1 MHAFGRWFLSLSLV
15 LLASL
20 AQISYSADT
29 TAMQDK
35 AVLTVTGAIKNTN
48 HEDYFA
54 FSMAM
59 LEQLPQYSFTT
70 ATPWYPEAHK
80 FSGPLLRD
88 ILARVRAD
96 GTQLTA
102 IALND
107 YKVTIPLA
115 DSTDFNMIV
124 ALFRDDEKMPI
135 RDKGPLFILYPFD
148 NDSETQSQVYYDRSI
163 WQLKALHI
171 E

>member
-1 MHAFGRWFLSLSLV
+1 MHAFGRRFLSVSLV
-15 LLASL
+15 LLALL
-20 AQISYSADT
+20 AQTSHSADT
-29 TAMQDK
+29 QDMPDK
-35 AVLTVTGAIKNTN
+35 PVLTVTGAINTTN
-48 HEDYFA
+48 SDDRFV

-88 ILARVRAD
+88 ILSRVGAD
-96 GTQLTA
+96 GETLTA

-115 DSTDFNMIV
+115 DSTEFNMIV
-124 ALFRDDEKMPI
+124 ALFRDDKKMPI

-148 NDSETQSQVYYDRSI
+148 NDSETQSQIYYDRSI